1 MKKKILLI
9 AVVIFVSLGLLS
21 ISKIVQNN
29 YLNKKSVSI
38 DQKASEISK
47 QANIK
52 SNDKQDV
59 VPIIVEPEEKT
70 NVETKTV
77 TVAKTEIDAQTVTEN
92 KTEEKTTQAKPNI
105 TEKVVVPKEVTKEV
119 VKIPEPKKQPNL
131 VIKDDISGIIILSTN
146 ISIENKTVGEI
157 TLSQLD
163 NRGINYSASGRG
175 ETVYFTMIN
184 SLKARGAGAL
194 SGWCYY
200 VNGSKPG
207 VSCGAYKLKSGDVV
221 EWKYLEDAINN

>member
-1 MKKKILLI
+1 VKKKILLI

-47 QANIK
+47 EVNIK
-52 SNDKQDV
+52 SNEKQDV
-59 VPIIVEPEEKT
+59 KPIIVETEEKT
-70 NVETKTV
+70 NVETKKV
-77 TVAKTEIDAQTVTEN
+77 TDTKIVTEN
-92 KTEEKTTQAKPNI
+92 KTEEKAPQTKPNI
-105 TEKVVVPKEVTKEV
+105 TEKVVVQKEVTKEV
-119 VKIPEPKKQPNL
+119 VTKIPEPKKQPNL
-131 VIKDDISGIIILSTN
+131 VIKDHISGNIILSTN
-146 ISIENKTVGEI
+146 ISTENKTVGEI

-184 SLKARGAGAL
+184 SLKARGKGPL